1 MGDNTA
7 EEIRI
12 GISGMGVR
20 GTQYAELLLRKKGAV
35 KLAAVTRGGVEN
47 TRLKEK
53 ISDAGC
59 QIFHDEKELLEK
71 GNVDAMIVAAP
82 HYSHEKQVI
91 TALKKGIHVLCEKPA
106 AVDIVQAENMQRA
119 ARQSSAVYAVAF
131 QYRMHPIYEEMK
143 HIVESA
149 EYGKLV
155 RLSWTLTDWYRENEY
170 YRLSPWRGTWEGE
183 GGGVLLNQ
191 CSHYLDLLQWI
202 VGMPTAVR
210 AFCHEGKFHDIKTED
225 EAFAYMQFHGGA
237 AGVLTAS
244 TGEKMG
250 VNRLEFIFETARIV
264 IENHTMSIMERGHK
278 IKQRTWKEY
287 DLDELMLSEFIKAI
301 SEGKSKCVMGGEA
314 INSLMISNAMYLS
327 SWRECVIQLPIGG
340 QTFRTE
346 LQRRKTVDI
355 KRERD
360 A

>member
-106 AVDIVQAENMQRA
+106 AVDIVQR
-119 ARQSSAVYAVAF
+119 
-131 QYRMHPIYEEMK
+131 
-143 HIVESA
+143 
-149 EYGKLV
+149 
-155 RLSWTLTDWYRENEY
+155 
-170 YRLSPWRGTWEGE
+170 
-183 GGGVLLNQ
+183 
-191 CSHYLDLLQWI
+191 
-202 VGMPTAVR
+202 
-210 AFCHEGKFHDIKTED
+210 
-225 EAFAYMQFHGGA
+225 
-237 AGVLTAS
+237 
-244 TGEKMG
+244 
-250 VNRLEFIFETARIV
+250 RI
-264 IENHTMSIMERGHK
+264 
-278 IKQRTWKEY
+278 
-287 DLDELMLSEFIKAI
+287 
-301 SEGKSKCVMGGEA
+301 C
-314 INSLMISNAMYLS
+314 
-327 SWRECVIQLPIGG
+327 
-340 QTFRTE
+340 
-346 LQRRKTVDI
+346 
-355 KRERD
+355 RERRGSLPLSMQSLFNTGCIPFMKK
-360 A
+360 